1 MLSFG
6 CCCCC
11 GRPGRLQTYS
21 IRTFYTA
28 DLRRCFILDSLPAP
42 SPKPNRTFQYKRKN
56 RRASR
61 ASFFLIGLRQVKVV
75 RDDACLTYNYS
86 MIKTGGCTVFDDSS
100 WTRWTPYTHWVWPAG
115 LTNPTQQWCTL
126 SLRFPNLRGGIDPG
140 DLRFRPRVVGVV
152 KI

>member
-1 MLSFG
+1 MLCAAVVGRGG
-6 CCCCC
+6 C
-11 GRPGRLQTYS
+11 RL
-21 IRTFYTA
+21 TA
-28 DLRRCFILDSLPAP
+28 FEPLNGGSSYFILDSHPAP

-100 WTRWTPYTHWVWPAG
+100 
-115 LTNPTQQWCTL
+115 
-126 SLRFPNLRGGIDPG
+126 
-140 DLRFRPRVVGVV
+140 
-152 KI
+152 